1 MHGWQSKSIDGP
13 KGGRSCA
20 FRGGC
25 GCSGHLNHN
34 CWMQCGVEVVQGIIC
49 SCSCSCSCIVVV
61 AVVDLVVVV
70 MLQLQLQL
78 QQPLQSQLQLQ
89 LQLQWWRSVL
99 KCGEVVCVR
108 SIVGLQL
115 QLQLQLYCSE
125 FVVLCSVARL
135 NVQKCSE
142 RGVFCK
148 CQFFALLT
156 SKSASR
162 HNGLHFLNI
171 STSKGALNVVCFVHV
186 DFKIYFAPQRR
197 ALFQH
202 LNFQKCSGR
211 EVLLSFSLPNVLRA
225 TTACNFSSLICQMAP
240 RPPLQRAYFSTLRS
254 HKSFE
259 KRSESR
265 LPFRAP
271 ASSFLRLFLFSDLLS
286 SSLL

>member
-197 ALFQH
+197 ALFNISTSKSALDVKCFYLFH
-202 LNFQKCSGR
+202 FQMCF
-211 EVLLSFSLPNVLRA
+211 VPQLRA
-225 TTACNFSSLICQMAP
+225 IFHLSSAKWLRTRRFSEPTS
-240 RPPLQRAYFSTLRS
+240 RPSGATNHWKNTVLGDFPTFSRTWI
-254 HKSFE
+254 F
-259 KRSESR
+259 
-265 LPFRAP
+265 
-271 ASSFLRLFLFSDLLS
+271 FLLGLFLF
-286 SSLL
+286 